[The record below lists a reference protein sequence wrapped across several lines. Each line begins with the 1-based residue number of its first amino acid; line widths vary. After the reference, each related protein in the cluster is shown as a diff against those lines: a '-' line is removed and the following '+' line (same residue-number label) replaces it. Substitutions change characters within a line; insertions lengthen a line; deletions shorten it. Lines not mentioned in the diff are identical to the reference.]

1 MLRCSGA
8 GEAKPRPNA
17 CPGYGRSPP
26 TLSPALATA
35 LPTAARRT
43 HLAPKRAQLRRRGA
57 EGGQLLPQRGQLT
70 RLPRTLL
77 QQREAQ
83 RRRLFCGAEGR
94 GTQGSVGRGRGLS

>member
-1 MLRCSGA
+1 MVRCFGA
-8 GEAKPRPNA
+8 GEANPRPNA
-17 CPGYGRSPP
+17 CPGYGRSPLP
-26 TLSPALATA
+26 SLRPSPR
-35 LPTAARRT
+35 PSPRQPGGT

-57 EGGQLLPQRGQLT
+57 EGGQLLPQRGQLI

-94 GTQGSVGRGRGLS
+94 GPQGSVGRGLGLS